1 MMRKVK
7 ISNLEIGNGT
17 PKIMGILNVSPE
29 SFYKESISIGKKIIS
44 ERALQME
51 KEGADI
57 IDIGGMSTAPY
68 LYTVISVEKELK
80 RIRNSVNAVKEAC
93 RIPVSVDTPRADVA
107 EASAELGVD
116 LINDVTGLKYDD
128 RMKEIVSST
137 GLPVIIGAYGHK
149 SITYKSGD
157 IFETMEILQ
166 ESLDLAREKGI
177 SDNKIIIDP
186 LIGFFRSTGNNPFFT
201 KIAHHSWCVRDLE
214 IISGLKRLSK
224 ISKPICISVSRK
236 SFIGKLFNLT
246 ESERLIPSIIIQ
258 IICAL
263 NGASIIR
270 THDVKETKIGLE
282 LLQKITKDRGPN
294 PGTT

>member
-1 MMRKVK
+1 MMKKVK

-68 LYTVISVEKELK
+68 LNTVISVEKEVK
-80 RIRNSVNAVKEAC
+80 RIRNSVNAVKEVC

-137 GLPVIIGAYGHK
+137 GLAVIIGAYGHK

-201 KIAHHSWCVRDLE
+201 KIAHHSWYERDLE

-246 ESERLIPSIIIQ
+246 ESERLIPSIIAQ
-258 IICAL
+258 VICAL

-270 THDVKETKIGLE
+270 THDVKETRVSLE
-282 LLQKITKDRGPN
+282 LLQRMTRDRDARS
-294 PGTT
+294 

>member
-1 MMRKVK
+1 MMMKVK

-68 LYTVISVEKELK
+68 LDTVISVEKEVV
-80 RIRNSVNAVKEAC
+80 RIRNSVSAVKEVC
-93 RIPVSVDTPRADVA
+93 SIPVSVDTPRADVA
-107 EASAELGVD
+107 GASAELGVD

-128 RMKEIVSST
+128 RMKEIVFST
-137 GLPVIIGAYGHK
+137 GLPVLIGAYGNK

-201 KIAHHSWCVRDLE
+201 KIAHHSWYERDLE

-224 ISKPICISVSRK
+224 FSKPICISVSRK

-246 ESERLIPSIIIQ
+246 ESERLIPSVIAQ
-258 IICAL
+258 VICAL
-263 NGASIIR
+263 NAQASLG
-270 THDVKETKIGLE
+270 HMM
-282 LLQKITKDRGPN
+282 
-294 PGTT
+294 

>member
-1 MMRKVK
+1 MKKVK

-29 SFYKESISIGKKIIS
+29 SFYKESISISTKIIS

-51 KEGADI
+51 REGADI

-68 LYTVISVEKELK
+68 LDTVISVEKEVERL
-80 RIRNSVNAVKEAC
+80 RNSVKVVKEVC

-107 EASAELGVD
+107 KASAEFGVD

-128 RMKEIVSST
+128 RMKEIVFST
-137 GLPVIIGAYGHK
+137 GLPVIIGAYGNK

-157 IFETMEILQ
+157 IYETMEILQ
-166 ESLDLAREKGI
+166 ESLDLALKMGI

-201 KIAHHSWCVRDLE
+201 KIAHHSWYERDLE
-214 IISGLKRLSK
+214 IISGLKRLAM

-236 SFIGKLFNLT
+236 SFIGKLFDLT
-246 ESERLIPSIIIQ
+246 EAERLIPSIISQ
-258 IICAL
+258 VICAL

-270 THDVKETKIGLE
+270 THDVKETKVSLE
-282 LLQKITKDRGPN
+282 LLRRITRDRMPGPS
-294 PGTT
+294 TT

>member
-1 MMRKVK
+1 MMKKVK

-29 SFYKESISIGKKIIS
+29 SFYKESISTGKKITS

-68 LYTVISVEKELK
+68 LDTVISVEKEVE
-80 RIRNSVNAVKEAC
+80 RIRNSVRAVKEVC

-107 EASAELGVD
+107 KVSAELGVD
-116 LINDVTGLKYDD
+116 LINDVTGLKYDV
-128 RMKEIVSST
+128 RMKEIVFST
-137 GLPVIIGAYGHK
+137 GLPVIIGAYGRK
-149 SITYKSGD
+149 YITYRSVD
-157 IFETMEILQ
+157 IFETIEILH
-166 ESLDLAREKGI
+166 ESLNLAHKKGI

-186 LIGFFRSTGNNPFFT
+186 LIGFFRSNGNNPFFT
-201 KIAHHSWCVRDLE
+201 KIAHHSWYERDLE

-236 SFIGKLFNLT
+236 SFIGKLVNLT
-246 ESERLIPSIIIQ
+246 ESERLTPSIITQ
-258 IICAL
+258 VICAL

-270 THDVKETKIGLE
+270 THDVKETKGLKSVPFWIGIGLSSMSY
-282 LLQKITKDRGPN
+282 T
-294 PGTT
+294 